1 MMMLIPVVE
10 VDCHVQSASYIMSI
24 KIEDGKV
31 KMKALIGEYSINEG
45 EFKFIAINKMNYYD
59 DSNGESIVPY
69 NIKPI
74 MMMGGYNIYAAE
86 TIAIIP
92 VEGDRKD
99 LSELY
104 NIAYETYIREYGL
117 KVKPNSAF
125 IHLLPHGFAIVRL
138 TRKMNIYEA
147 VERII
152 TFTNTYILDVI
163 GEADYVLLN

>member
-1 MMMLIPVVE
+1 MPIIE
-10 VDCHVQSASYIMSI
+10 VDCHGQSASYIISI
-24 KIEDGKV
+24 KVEDGKV

-45 EFKFIAINKMNYYD
+45 EFKFIAINNMNYYD

-92 VEGDRKD
+92 VEGDKKD
-99 LSELY
+99 LIGLY
-104 NIAYETYIREYGL
+104 NSAYETYIREYGL

-125 IHLLPHGFAIVRL
+125 IHLLKHGFAIIRL

-147 VERII
+147 VDWLI

-163 GEADYVLLN
+163 GETDHVLLN